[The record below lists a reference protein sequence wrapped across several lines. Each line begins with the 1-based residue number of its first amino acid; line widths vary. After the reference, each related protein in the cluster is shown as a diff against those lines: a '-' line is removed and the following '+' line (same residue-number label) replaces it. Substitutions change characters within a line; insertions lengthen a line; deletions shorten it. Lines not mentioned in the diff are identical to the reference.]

1 MNFGYC
7 PSCYNQLTEESAM
20 VTKPSEVFKGNNVY
34 IVCKHCQR
42 VVLYNSDRDMMF
54 DLDDYQDDKKV
65 LEEISKLLEDLDP
78 NLEVAKEEV
87 NCTGDCAA
95 CAGCEDQY
103 HRYFSRKQEKSV
115 PDLEPELESEPEPIK
130 VSDEYIL
137 TDEDIQMALSNALL
151 AVNKQDV
158 SIKKIFLVDDLNN
171 INVDE
176 WVFFDLQPVRLKQ
189 VTSYEIERI

>member
-34 IVCKHCQR
+34 IICKHCQR
-42 VVLYNSDRDMMF
+42 VVLYNNDRNMMF

-87 NCTGDCAA
+87 NCTGNCAA

-103 HRYFSRKQEKSV
+103 HRYFSRKQERSV
-115 PDLEPELESEPEPIK
+115 PDSEPELEPIEA
-130 VSDEYIL
+130 SDENIL
-137 TDEDIQMALSNALL
+137 TDEDIQMALSNTLL

-158 SIKKIFLVDDLNN
+158 SIKKIFFSTTLFLMRTRRAT
-171 INVDE
+171 
-176 WVFFDLQPVRLKQ
+176 LQ
-189 VTSYEIERI
+189 

>member
-34 IVCKHCQR
+34 IICKHCQR
-42 VVLYNSDRDMMF
+42 VVLYNNDRNMMF
-54 DLDDYQDDKKV
+54 DLDDYQDDEKV
-65 LEEISKLLEDLDP
+65 LKEISKLLEDLDP
-78 NLEVAKEEV
+78 NLEVAKEET

-103 HRYFSRKQEKSV
+103 HRYFSRKQERSAS
-115 PDLEPELESEPEPIK
+115 DSEPELESEPVK

-137 TDEDIQMALSNALL
+137 SDEDIQMALSNALL
-151 AVNKQDV
+151 AINKQDV

-171 INVDE
+171 IDVDK
-176 WVFFDLQPVRLKQ
+176 WIFFDLQPVRLKQ
-189 VTSYEIERI
+189 VVSYEIERI